1 MWFSPIDMAQ
11 LHIGPYPIGVLGC
24 KCPVGMVS
32 LPFSSHKL
40 SHRGLGINV
49 HLGIGTLPIVNKPM
63 DMLLLGALMP
73 QMLINSHIKEAHAP
87 TLTP

>member
-1 MWFSPIDMAQ
+1 
-11 LHIGPYPIGVLGC
+11 
-24 KCPVGMVS
+24 MVS

-49 HLGIGTLPIVNKPM
+49 HLGIGTLPIVNNPVG
-63 DMLLLGALMP
+63 LLLSGALKP
-73 QMLINSHIKEAHAP
+73 QRLINGRIEGCIEAQAP